1 MLENKMEQT
10 IAQDEL
16 HEECGVFGI
25 YDLDGQDVASTIYMA
40 CSPCSTV
47 DRRAAVSQSARHR
60 DRKVKYPV
68 LRIWGLSM
76 KYLMQRNWSV

>member
-1 MLENKMEQT
+1 MKKKEHKIDSVEPGS
-10 IAQDEL
+10 IADEM
-16 HEECGVFGI
+16 GI
-25 YDLDGQDVASTIYMA
+25 E
-40 CSPCSTV
+40 
-47 DRRAAVSQSARHR
+47 AAVSQSARHR